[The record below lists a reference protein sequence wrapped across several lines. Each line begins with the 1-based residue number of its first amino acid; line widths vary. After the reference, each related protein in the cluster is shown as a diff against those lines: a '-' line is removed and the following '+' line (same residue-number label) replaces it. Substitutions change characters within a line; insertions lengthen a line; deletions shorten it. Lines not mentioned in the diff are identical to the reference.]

1 MGFSGVDASSKV
13 FNVASPPGL
22 DNGQLL
28 FRSSQSLL
36 THPAPITAIRIAGP
50 LSVADMVLQI
60 QINSFECLDR
70 QTMLLC

>member
-22 DNGQLL
+22 DKGQLL
-28 FRSSQSLL
+28 CTSSQSLL

-50 LSVADMVLQI
+50 LSFADMVLQFSI
-60 QINSFECLDR
+60 KSLKCLDR